1 MFRHVGAVMVYCN
14 LFSRASADVMLVFT
28 VRVVIRLRGA
38 SATEERL
45 LHAAAASGA
54 GFPPSGRG
62 DAAARDDGLRALQRA
77 AGA

>member
-14 LFSRASADVMLVFT
+14 LFSRASADVMLT
-28 VRVVIRLRGA
+28 ARVVIRLRGA